1 MKSEHSLCWHYGLPP
16 AQCPQAANH
25 PRVLQCAQW
34 LAFAPPDMHAFFQLP
49 VDAQLPFQLWS
60 GVALERLLLQ
70 GAAPCFGVWFSSS
83 FILFYFL
90 F

>member
-1 MKSEHSLCWHYGLPP
+1 
-16 AQCPQAANH
+16 
-25 PRVLQCAQW
+25 
-34 LAFAPPDMHAFFQLP
+34 MHAFFQLP